1 MKIKNSEK
9 IKVPIWLNKHWVGR
23 KSCPICQN
31 NNWSLSD
38 TIYEFRPFQHGGLTV
53 GGPVIPTVVITC
65 TNCGH
70 TLFFNAI
77 KLDIVK
83 VPKGKEEGD
92 NAKS

>member
-1 MKIKNSEK
+1 MKIKESDRNQ
-9 IKVPIWLNKHWVGR
+9 ITLWLNQHWMGQKNCR
-23 KSCPICQN
+23 ICGN
-31 NNWSLSD
+31 NNWAISD
-38 TIYEFRPFQHGGLTV
+38 SVYEFRPFQHGGLTV
-53 GGPVIPTVVITC
+53 GGPVIPVVVVTC
-65 TNCGH
+65 NYCGN